1 VQGQDYFIQG
11 KAAMHISSS
20 TVDGRIRINN
30 EEGDKFGIALFPSVP
45 GGSGDPVKSAGVVQ
59 YGIAIKKGL
68 SDEKKA
74 AAEEFIKFFV
84 NEDLYKDLISKGVVV
99 PANVEI
105 PEDASP
111 YLKEM
116 LELTNKGTA
125 PVFDSVIPT
134 QVTDVMQNGLQ
145 ALTIGRGTPE
155 ELAQEVQEA
164 FDNMK

>member
-1 VQGQDYFIQG
+1 
-11 KAAMHISSS
+11 M
-20 TVDGRIRINN
+20 
-30 EEGDKFGIALFPSVP
+30 
-45 GGSGDPVKSAGVVQ
+45 
-59 YGIAIKKGL
+59 
-68 SDEKKA
+68 
-74 AAEEFIKFFV
+74 
-84 NEDLYKDLISKGVVV
+84 